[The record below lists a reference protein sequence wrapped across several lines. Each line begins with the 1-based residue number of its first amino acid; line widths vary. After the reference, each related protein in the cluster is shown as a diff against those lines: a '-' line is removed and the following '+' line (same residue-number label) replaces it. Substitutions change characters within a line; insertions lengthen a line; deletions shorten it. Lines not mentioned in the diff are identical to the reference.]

1 MSKSLDEIVKD
12 VQQVLSL
19 NDDGKSITEISAL
32 LELDET
38 YIYNILISRQS
49 YGEDPTTVARMIMME
64 NPI

>member
-1 MSKSLDEIVKD
+1 MPKTLNKVTKD
-12 VQQVLSL
+12 VQQVLAL
-19 NDDGKSITEISAL
+19 NDDGKSISEISSL

-49 YGEDPTTVARMIMME
+49 YGEDPQTVARMVIME

>member
-1 MSKSLDEIVKD
+1 MPKTLNEVTKD
-12 VQQVLSL
+12 VQQVLAL
-19 NDDGKSITEISAL
+19 NDDGKSISEISSL

-49 YGEDPTTVARMIMME
+49 YGEDPQTVARMVIME